1 MSRIAR
7 AVYAKETGNKRYVE
21 ESKIFSNIF
30 KKEESITESYMNPLI
45 QKQYRITVKL
55 EKDAW
60 VNSTDTEWKLSES
73 IHETKKM
80 IIEAVFGEFREDLML
95 LRESIL
101 NRDQDAALR
110 QLYELD
116 KRMFEEI

>member
-45 QKQYRITVKL
+45 EKQYRITVKL